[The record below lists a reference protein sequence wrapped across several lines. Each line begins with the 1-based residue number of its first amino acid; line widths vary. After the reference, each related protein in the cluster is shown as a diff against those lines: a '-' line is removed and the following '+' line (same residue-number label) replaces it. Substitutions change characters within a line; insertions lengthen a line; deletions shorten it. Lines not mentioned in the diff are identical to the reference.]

1 MGNNYLEWFY
11 RPMWQLLLLQQFIV
25 ILLLLSF
32 YFFLWQNNQQK
43 LQSLRGSLAEQHHH
57 TTLSQQR
64 LAELP
69 RITDIQKQIQQVTA
83 EIGQNTPPITHL
95 AALKQVTVLKRLHF
109 PLIRSG
115 SQLIEWKIHKEN
127 DQVFWH
133 IMLSQSYDQF
143 LHFLN
148 EIQQLH
154 PPLLIKHL
162 SINPVDGGL
171 NVRMVL
177 SDTSLPDAALPKADI
192 PDKAEANLSDQDKS

>member
-83 EIGQNTPPITHL
+83 EIDQNTPPITHL
-95 AALKQVTVLKRLHF
+95 AALKQVTALKRLHF

-177 SDTSLPDAALPKADI
+177 SDTPLPDAALPKADI